1 MRKLPFK
8 EKSILFAPMESVTDE
23 SYRVAVDRAFPK
35 WDYHCTDFL
44 RVPTVGGFSTA
55 KIIDHLGTKVI
66 EDKRLRSKT
75 GFQIL
80 TSYRAQTEAMVKQI
94 DQIEEIGHLD
104 LNLGCPSRKVN
115 AHKGGAYLL
124 SEMNEL
130 REIIQIVR
138 KNFSKS
144 FTVKIRTGY
153 RDTSKF
159 IDSLKLF
166 EDEGVDAIIVHART
180 RDQLYK
186 GVADWD
192 FIKQAVKAVKI
203 PVIGN
208 GDIWTLSDIDKIFN
222 ECGCDS
228 VMLGRGALKTPWLS
242 SLYYEYKDSI
252 DKLEEGFLLEERRK
266 NLNIYFKELESE
278 FRMTGADEV
287 RILKRFKSF
296 SRYLF
301 EDFTDGDAIKSKI
314 LRTPSL
320 DIFKEMVAE
329 L

>member
-1 MRKLPFK
+1 
-8 EKSILFAPMESVTDE
+8 MESVTDE
-23 SYRVAVDRAFPK
+23 SYRLAVNRVFPK
-35 WDYHCTDFL
+35 WDYNCTDFL
-44 RVPTVGGFSTA
+44 RVPTVGGFTTQ
-55 KIIDHLGTKVI
+55 KIVDHLGTKVI
-66 EDKRLRSKT
+66 KDENLMSKT

-80 TSYRAQTEAMVKQI
+80 TSHRAQTEAMVKQI
-94 DQIEEIGHLD
+94 ENIEEIQHLD

-124 SEMNEL
+124 SEMDEL
-130 REIIQIVR
+130 REIIQIIR

-153 RDTSKF
+153 RNTDKF
-159 IDSLKLF
+159 VDSLKLF

-180 RDQLYK
+180 RDELYK
-186 GVADWD
+186 GVADWAY
-192 FIKQAVKAVKI
+192 IKKAVETVNI

-242 SLYYEYKDSI
+242 SLYYEHQGLH
-252 DKLEEGFLLEERRK
+252 DKLDAGFLLEERRK
-266 NLNIYFKELESE
+266 NLQIYFSELEKE
-278 FRMTGADEV
+278 FRLAGADEV

-296 SRYLF
+296 SRYLY
-301 EDFTDGDAIKSKI
+301 EDFQDGDAIKSKL

-320 DIFKEMVAE
+320 DTFKEMVSN